1 MTMEELRAKLQTS
14 TYQPKTEE
22 QMQQEAQNRY
32 RGVYEQQKLSAQQN
46 YDATA
51 QALQNQLATL
61 GTAYDRQA
69 KEAQAATDAAIS
81 AADRRSLSRG
91 MQRSSY
97 NAATL
102 ANLANKGNE
111 ALADIQADRTAAEGD
126 IAGKQTLAA
135 QQLRD
140 QLAQLDNTYAADV
153 QAAIDALKE
162 QEYAR
167 QQEADQYNNNLLMQ
181 LFEMEEAV
189 KDNELAR
196 ALQEEKLRAARGA
209 SGGSSSSGSGSSGG
223 TTGGVTGNTA
233 PANTAFG
240 TVTPETTAGAV
251 DLLNRL
257 DGMGSA
263 TPPTTVLGK
272 LSELL
277 KTSSMTPD
285 KKKNIT
291 TTVAPS
297 KNTARSGY
305 ERREKRGVNKTA

>member
-1 MTMEELRAKLQTS
+1 MTMDELRAKLQTS
-14 TYQPKTEE
+14 QYQPKTDE
-22 QMQQEAQNRY
+22 QMQQAQNRY
-32 RGVYEQQKLSAQQN
+32 KGVYEQQKLSAQQN
-46 YDATA
+46 YDSTA

-111 ALADIQADRTAAEGD
+111 VLADIQADRTAAEGD

-167 QQEADQYNNNLLMQ
+167 QQEADQYNNSLLMQ
-181 LFEMEEAV
+181 LFEMEEAA

-209 SGGSSSSGSGSSGG
+209 SGVSSSGGSGASGSSGG

-233 PANTAFG
+233 PANTPLG
-240 TVTPETTAGAV
+240 TVPPETTAEAV
-251 DLLNRL
+251 GVLNQL
-257 DGMGSA
+257 GGMASSNPVMA
-263 TPPTTVLGK
+263 QASK

-277 KTSSMTPD
+277 KNAAT
-285 KKKNIT
+285 N
-291 TTVAPS
+291 S
-297 KNTARSGY
+297 KNKQQTPNK
-305 ERREKRGVNKTA
+305 KRVVAKFNPTRVN

>member
-1 MTMEELRAKLQTS
+1 
-14 TYQPKTEE
+14 
-22 QMQQEAQNRY
+22 
-32 RGVYEQQKLSAQQN
+32 
-46 YDATA
+46 
-51 QALQNQLATL
+51 
-61 GTAYDRQA
+61 
-69 KEAQAATDAAIS
+69 
-81 AADRRSLSRG
+81 

-102 ANLANKGNE
+102 ANIANKGNE
-111 ALADIQADRTAAEGD
+111 ALAYIQADRTAAEGD

-181 LFEMEEAV
+181 LFEMEEDA
-189 KDNELAR
+189 KDAELAR
-196 ALQEEKLRAARGA
+196 ALQEEKLRAARAA
-209 SGGSSSSGSGSSGG
+209 SGGSSSGGSGGKTGG
-223 TTGGVTGNTA
+223 TTDNTT
-233 PANTAFG
+233 PTNTPLG
-240 TVTPETTAGAV
+240 TVTPETTAAAV

-257 DGMGSA
+257 DGMGSTNPLA
-263 TPPTTVLGK
+263 TGLGR

>member
-1 MTMEELRAKLQTS
+1 MTIEELRAKLQTS
-14 TYQPKTEE
+14 AYQPKTDE

-32 RGVYEQQKLSAQQN
+32 KGVYEQQKLSAQQN
-46 YDATA
+46 YDSTA

-111 ALADIQADRTAAEGD
+111 VLADIQADRTAAEGD

-167 QQEADQYNNNLLMQ
+167 QQEADQYNNSLLMQ
-181 LFEMEEAV
+181 LFEMEEAA

-196 ALQEEKLRAARGA
+196 ALQEEKLRAARQENGT
-209 SGGSSSSGSGSSGG
+209 GG
-223 TTGGVTGNTA
+223 TGNGGNTNPPQNTGDPTNTNNPPA
-233 PANTAFG
+233 PTS
-240 TVTPETTAGAV
+240 PEVADEA
-251 DLLNRL
+251 
-257 DGMGSA
+257 A
-263 TPPTTVLGK
+263 TVLNQLGGMNINSTLPTAAQK

-277 KTSSMTPD
+277 KGTSIDS
-285 KKKNIT
+285 KKKQQT
-291 TTVAPS
+291 YLKPTV
-297 KNTARSGY
+297 TARFNPS
-305 ERREKRGVNKTA
+305 RIK